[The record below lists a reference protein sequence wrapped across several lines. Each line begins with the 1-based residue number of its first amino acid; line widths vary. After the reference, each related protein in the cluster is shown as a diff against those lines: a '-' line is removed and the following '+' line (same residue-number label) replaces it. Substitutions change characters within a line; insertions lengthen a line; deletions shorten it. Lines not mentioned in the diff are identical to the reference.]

1 MDEQRCCV
9 HAYISGKV
17 QGVWFRA
24 FTRKQALAANVTGWA
39 KNLSDGR
46 VEVMLAGDEEQISRV
61 IDQIRIGPPL
71 ARVTDI
77 LQQTLPYEEFSDFST
92 H

>member
-24 FTRKQALAANVTGWA
+24 YTRKQALAANVTGWA
-39 KNLSDGR
+39 KNLRDGR
-46 VEVMLAGDEEQISRV
+46 VEVMLAGNEEQISQV
-61 IDQIRIGPPL
+61 MDQIRVGPPL
-71 ARVTDI
+71 AEVTDI
-77 LQQTLPYEEFSDFST
+77 LQQTLPYQEFSDFST
-92 H
+92 Q